1 MFHLAVNR
9 VQSGPFSEADVRQ
22 RIARGEVRGDDLC
35 WREGWEKWRKVS
47 EVFPTVEPPMLSAV
61 PPPLAQPVEVPPLP
75 ASRPPASNSG
85 LAIASLLCGIGV
97 FVLFPLFFLFAPA
110 AVILGHVAQSKIKRS
125 AGAMGGGGL
134 ATAGLIMGYLGI
146 AGIPIVGLLA
156 AMAIP
161 AFQKVRQTSQDTI
174 VRSHLTQIW
183 YAAEQQMLETGS
195 DTVTY
200 DQLVGPGKSLQEDT
214 LKPVAGEN
222 YRDLVVRRGDESLS
236 VTLDNGRTVVFFADS
251 PAGGATVDAEPTKDS
266 DTEEDAEE
274 EAAPPTESTEPA
286 AGPEALVAW
295 PALA

>member
-9 VQSGPFSEADVRQ
+9 VQTGPFSEADVRQ

-47 EVFPTVEPPMLSAV
+47 EVFPPVEPPMLSAV

-75 ASRPPASNSG
+75 ASRPPAPSCG
-85 LAIASLLCGIGV
+85 LATASLLCGIGV

-110 AVILGHVAQSKIKRS
+110 AVIFGHVAQAKIKRS
-125 AGAMGGGGL
+125 AGAVGGGGL

-161 AFQKVRQTSQDTI
+161 AFQKVRQTSQETV
-174 VRSHLTQIW
+174 VRIHLSQIW
-183 YAAEQQMLETGS
+183 YAAEQQMLETGV

-200 DQLVGPGKSLQEDT
+200 DQLVGPGKILQEDT

-236 VTLDNGRTVVFFADS
+236 VTLDNGRTVEFSASS
-251 PAGGATVDAEPTKDS
+251 PAGAAVVDEEPAKDA
-266 DTEEDAEE
+266 DTNDEAEE
-274 EAAPPTESTEPA
+274 EADPPTVSPEPA
-286 AGPEALVAW
+286 AEPEALAAW